1 MKAVRRRSLQRALA
15 RRWMVFAAVLSVLLG
30 GNALLLLF
38 LLEDSFIDRHLRAV
52 AAGVVEPGPASPGL
66 PARFQALAWP
76 SVPDDI
82 GARLAGREP
91 GAIAEFRRAD
101 GRYVHALAARTASGR
116 PFVLVYDV
124 TDELTVNP
132 RLPGGLA
139 YALAWLALSLLAAWL
154 LARTF
159 VAGITR
165 RARALMAQVL
175 ASPDPGTLEN
185 LAREEPVEE
194 LAGLL
199 RLHAAAWR
207 EQQAA
212 VARERE
218 TLAFLAHELR
228 TPLQS
233 ARTSVALLAEASTPA
248 PALAR
253 LQRAVERLTR
263 ASNAILWL
271 ASDAPLPAAR
281 THAATRLPALV
292 EELRPLADIRGQRIE
307 LRVSPDLHWD
317 APWEVVEALL
327 ANLLLNAIQHGG
339 EGAIVLEA
347 DAHSMTLVN
356 TPEAADSP
364 GFGLGLRIVQR
375 LAARIGWRLQIE
387 QARQEVRC
395 RVHWIPATPA

>member
-124 TDELTVNP
+124 TNELTVNP

-165 RARALMAQVL
+165 RARV
-175 ASPDPGTLEN
+175 DGPGTGLPGSGN
-185 LAREEPVEE
+185 AGEPGPRG
-194 LAGLL
+194 AG
-199 RLHAAAWR
+199 
-207 EQQAA
+207 
-212 VARERE
+212 
-218 TLAFLAHELR
+218 
-228 TPLQS
+228 
-233 ARTSVALLAEASTPA
+233 
-248 PALAR
+248 
-253 LQRAVERLTR
+253 
-263 ASNAILWL
+263 
-271 ASDAPLPAAR
+271 
-281 THAATRLPALV
+281 
-292 EELRPLADIRGQRIE
+292 
-307 LRVSPDLHWD
+307 
-317 APWEVVEALL
+317 
-327 ANLLLNAIQHGG
+327 
-339 EGAIVLEA
+339 
-347 DAHSMTLVN
+347 
-356 TPEAADSP
+356 
-364 GFGLGLRIVQR
+364 
-375 LAARIGWRLQIE
+375 
-387 QARQEVRC
+387 
-395 RVHWIPATPA
+395 

>member
-124 TDELTVNP
+124 TNELTVNP

-154 LARTF
+154 LARRTGP
-159 VAGITR
+159 VDAAALDIADTDNTALAALRQGGRTSLHLVNLATGTATR
-165 RARALMAQVL
+165 IGTVGDGRALWGMAI
-175 ASPDPGTLEN
+175 
-185 LAREEPVEE
+185 EP
-194 LAGLL
+194 
-199 RLHAAAWR
+199 
-207 EQQAA
+207 
-212 VARERE
+212 
-218 TLAFLAHELR
+218 
-228 TPLQS
+228 
-233 ARTSVALLAEASTPA
+233 
-248 PALAR
+248 
-253 LQRAVERLTR
+253 
-263 ASNAILWL
+263 
-271 ASDAPLPAAR
+271 
-281 THAATRLPALV
+281 
-292 EELRPLADIRGQRIE
+292 
-307 LRVSPDLHWD
+307 
-317 APWEVVEALL
+317 
-327 ANLLLNAIQHGG
+327 
-339 EGAIVLEA
+339 
-347 DAHSMTLVN
+347 
-356 TPEAADSP
+356 
-364 GFGLGLRIVQR
+364 
-375 LAARIGWRLQIE
+375 
-387 QARQEVRC
+387 
-395 RVHWIPATPA
+395 

>member
-1 MKAVRRRSLQRALA
+1 MA
-15 RRWMVFAAVLSVLLG
+15 FAAVLSLVLA

-52 AAGVVEPGPASPGL
+52 AATVVEPLDASPAL

-76 SVPDDI
+76 AVPGDI
-82 GARLAGREP
+82 GARLAGSKP
-91 GAIAEFRRAD
+91 GAIVEFRRDD
-101 GRYVHALAARTASGR
+101 GSYVHALSARTASGQ

-139 YALAWLALSLLAAWL
+139 YAVAWLVLSLLVAYL

-165 RARALMAQVL
+165 RARVLMAQVL
-175 ASPDPGTLEN
+175 ASPDPQALEA
-185 LAREEPVEE
+185 LAQQEPVEE

-199 RLHAAAWR
+199 RLHAGAWR
-207 EQQAA
+207 EQQSA
-212 VARERE
+212 VERERE

-233 ARTSVALLAEASTPA
+233 ARTSVALLSQSPTHG
-248 PALAR
+248 PALDR

-271 ASDAPLPAAR
+271 ASDAPLPPGR
-281 THAATRLPALV
+281 THAATRLPVLV
-292 EELRPLADIRGQRIE
+292 EELRPLAEVRGQRIE
-307 LRVSPDLHWD
+307 LRVAPDLQWD
-317 APWEVVEALL
+317 APWEVVETLL
-327 ANLLLNAIQHGG
+327 ANVLLNAIQHGG

-347 DAHSMTLVN
+347 DARAMSVRNAH
-356 TPEAADSP
+356 EAAGSP

-375 LAARIGWRLQIE
+375 LAARIGWQVAMV
-387 QARQEVRC
+387 QDRQEVRC
-395 RVHWIPATPA
+395 ELRWMPANGG